1 MLNEIIL
8 AVIQAVTEFLPVS
21 SSGHLALVSKL
32 FGIGSGNLFFF
43 TVLHIASLLAVLIFT
58 RKEIMQLL
66 SFDKK
71 YYELWIYLIV
81 ATIPAG
87 LAGYYFH
94 DFFAAA
100 FNSYLM
106 IGVAFLVTGLVLLST
121 KNTKVFSKLNV
132 KNAFAIGVAQIAA
145 ILPGISRSGVT
156 ISSGMFL
163 GLNREKAARFSFLLF
178 IPLSLG
184 AVILE
189 SGKAYFS
196 WGLAVSFLITLFLSL
211 IFLNLLMGVIKKGK
225 FWLFSFYCFA
235 VGLISLGLYYFI

>member
-1 MLNEIIL
+1 MINEIIL

-21 SSGHLALVSKL
+21 SSGHLALVSNL
-32 FGIGSGNLFFF
+32 ISQPDLFFF
-43 TVLHIASLLAVLIFT
+43 TALHIASLLAVLIFT

-66 SFDKK
+66 SFDEK
-71 YYELWIYLIV
+71 YLKMWVFLIV

-87 LAGYYFH
+87 LAGYFFH
-94 DFFAAA
+94 DFFEVA

-106 IGVAFLVTGLVLLST
+106 IGVAFMATGLVLLST
-121 KNTKVFSKLNV
+121 RNTKVFSKINV

-145 ILPGISRSGVT
+145 IFPGISRSGVT

-163 GLNREKAARFSFLLF
+163 GLNKEKAARFSFLLF

-189 SGKAYFS
+189 SGQAYFS
-196 WGLAVSFLITLFLSL
+196 WGLVVSFFICLFLSL
-211 IFLNLLMGVIKKGK
+211 VFLNILIDVIKKGR
-225 FWLFSFYCFA
+225 FWWFSFYCFA
-235 VGLISLGLYYFI
+235 VGLLSLGLYYFV